1 MKISFYRNNC
11 ASAVK
16 KNAGY
21 KYLFGVLLAIAA
33 ALIVGCYSLFWGKA
47 PYDAQYLA
55 SSETEMWKAY
65 YSKDKT
71 KLAWNL
77 VQVLRR
83 QFGISSCEATETGN
97 MLANSALKF
106 KEAKPGNYDVALPDL
121 IAAYSKV
128 KEYSGLTFDPE
139 EAAKA
144 DLAWWIDR
152 RDPKRNDPKTIGE
165 GIARLYEV
173 MYGYKHPGFDKA
185 GLLRAE
191 AAHLRDQG
199 GENCDWRKVEE
210 LLFLSYQSL
219 KEGIDKK

>member
-1 MKISFYRNNC
+1 VIEKVEKLARH
-11 ASAVK
+11 
-16 KNAGY
+16 G
-21 KYLFGVLLAIAA
+21 YLFGLLLVISAAGIA
-33 ALIVGCYSLFWGKA
+33 GCCSLFWGKA

-55 SSETEMWKAY
+55 SAETEMWKAY

-77 VQVLRR
+77 IQVLRR
-83 QFGISSCEATETGN
+83 QFGISAYEAGETGN
-97 MLANSALKF
+97 LLAESALKF
-106 KEAKPGNYDVALPDL
+106 KSAAPGHYDEALPDL

-144 DLAWWIDR
+144 DLAWWVDR

-165 GIARLYEV
+165 GIAHLYEV
-173 MYGYKHPGFDKA
+173 IYGYKHPGFKRA

-199 GENCDWRKVEE
+199 KDNCDWVKVEG
-210 LLFLSYQSL
+210 LLLLSYQSL
-219 KEGIDKK
+219 KDGIDRK